1 MPMKPLVFFLCLFG
15 TFYATAQDT
24 LVFRNGSRAAVILK
38 EITPIEIRY
47 KKPELP
53 DGPDYVIAKEVIERI
68 IYHNGTVEVLTGAK
82 PPVAETPVIYADPLP
97 LNNEKVTYHDTK
109 KAYRH
114 IRTLALNHPDAKR
127 QPELARLAMDIKQAK
142 GIQDGMRTGAVVCGG
157 LAIGGTFLYGL
168 SLLSNHSEPLF
179 YIPPAALSI
188 AAVALA
194 STAITFNVKLRQKR
208 TEFVNRYND

>member
-1 MPMKPLVFFLCLFG
+1 MSMKHVIFFLCLFG
-15 TFYATAQDT
+15 RFYATAQDT
-24 LVFRNGSRAAVILK
+24 LVFRNGSRVAAILK
-38 EITPIEIRY
+38 EITPAEIRY

-53 DGPDYVIAKEVIERI
+53 EGPDYVITKDVIERI
-68 IYHNGTVEVLTGAK
+68 IYRNGAVEVLTSVK
-82 PPVAETPVIYADPLP
+82 PPATEAAVIYADPPALS
-97 LNNEKVTYHDTK
+97 NEKVTYRDTK

-114 IRTLALNHPDAKR
+114 IRTLALSHPDAKR
-127 QPELARLAMDIKQAK
+127 QPELALLATDIKRAK
-142 GIQDGMRTGAVVCGG
+142 GIQDGTRTGAVVCGG

-168 SLLSNHSEPLF
+168 SLLSNRSEPIF

-194 STAITFNVKLRQKR
+194 STAITFNIRLKQKR